1 MEKNFTRADFL
12 PEFFENVL
20 VVEGMWAM
28 LFSTLDDDDEDAFV
42 AKVREGKFSVGTLVA
57 ILVPSNSADLLG
69 CREIVLDVTLRIESS
84 SFVEGVD

>member
-20 VVEGMWAM
+20 VVAGVWAM
-28 LFSTLDDDDEDAFV
+28 LFSTLDDDDDAFV

-84 SFVEGVD
+84 SFAEGVD